1 MTLSPLQKSFLSS
14 VCVSSALF
22 AATTVPLAMFRSQPV
37 EVQLQNR
44 PVFESELSDLTGP
57 YLGIAGTFSLALGAG
72 ILGISGW
79 RSAARK
85 SEADEAKSSELERNL
100 LAYQAELERI
110 KFSDARLKAQDLDA
124 FLEPQAEPAQT
135 AKAPAYT
142 LSAVTT
148 PEPVLV
154 NPSQNHG
161 IQHDL
166 PTGGRKP
173 LAAVHRSHQG
183 EPAKAQNSTATAT
196 ASEYAMVMHR
206 LQELTAQI
214 MANQAAQ
221 PVNETTAFAAA
232 AKPLPAPSH
241 QGHQVVA
248 QNLNHVEQAP
258 DSQFDLV
265 LNQLKELAAQVEDLR
280 AGGSSQMAA

>member
-22 AATTVPLAMFRSQPV
+22 AVTTVPLAMFRSQPV

-57 YLGIAGTFSLALGAG
+57 YLGIAGAFSLALGAG
-72 ILGISGW
+72 ILGMSSW
-79 RSAARK
+79 RLAASK

-124 FLEPQAEPAQT
+124 FLEPQAQPAST
-135 AKAPAYT
+135 AKTPAYT
-142 LSAVTT
+142 LSAVAT

-154 NPSQNHG
+154 NPSQIHG
-161 IQHDL
+161 IHHDASAS
-166 PTGGRKP
+166 GKKP
-173 LAAVHRSHQG
+173 LTAVPRSHQS
-183 EPAKAQNSTATAT
+183 EPVKAQNGAATAA

-206 LQELTAQI
+206 LQELTAQV
-214 MANQAAQ
+214 MANQATQ
-221 PVNETTAFAAA
+221 PVNETAAFAPAT
-232 AKPLPAPSH
+232 KPLSAHNHQGQVAAPSISH
-241 QGHQVVA
+241 T
-248 QNLNHVEQAP
+248 ETAP
-258 DSQFDLV
+258 ESQFDLV

-280 AGGSSQMAA
+280 TGGSSQMAA